1 MVTPYLIF
9 MPRAIGIQEFKERI
23 LTRSGG
29 ISASNLYQFSIDAGS
44 QGGMRQ
50 YLADNNFTGTDTGD
64 DIVNLNLL
72 CNEIQL
78 PGVTYSSHDLT
89 QPKKGITQKMATSK
103 VFNELDVSFYCDAE
117 SMPLVFF
124 RSWQDYI
131 MGGLENPQFAYSE
144 SNTLSKYAHQAY
156 AQRYYHSYT
165 CDILIHKLEKY
176 GIDKFDFDS
185 YDDLGRKKDY
195 KVGFHARLA
204 KAYPYTVSSIPYS
217 AGAAQLVKVTVG
229 FYYEYSHLIQ
239 ATTE

>member
-1 MVTPYLIF
+1 
-9 MPRAIGIQEFKERI
+9 MPRAIGIEEFKERI

-29 ISASNLYQFSIDAGS
+29 ISTSNLYQFSIDAGK
-44 QGGMRQ
+44 GGMRK
-50 YLADNNFTGTDTGD
+50 YLDDNNWTGTDTGD

-144 SNTLSKYAHQAY
+144 SNTLAKYAHQVY
-156 AQRYYHSYT
+156 AQRYYNDYT

-239 ATTE
+239 ASTE

>member
-9 MPRAIGIQEFKERI
+9 MPRAIGIEEFKERI

-29 ISASNLYQFSIDAGS
+29 ISASNLYQFSIDAGE
-44 QGGMRQ
+44 GGMRQ

-144 SNTLSKYAHQAY
+144 SNTLSKYEHQVY

-185 YDDLGRKKDY
+185 YEASGRKKDY

-217 AGAAQLVKVTVG
+217 AGSAQLVKVTVG

-239 ATTE
+239 ASTE

>member
-29 ISASNLYQFSIDAGS
+29 ISSSNLYQFSIDAGE
-44 QGGMRQ
+44 GGMRE
-50 YLADNNFTGTDTGD
+50 YLANNNFTGTDTGD

-144 SNTLSKYAHQAY
+144 SNTLSKYEHQVY

-195 KVGFHARLA
+195 KLGFHARLA

>member
-1 MVTPYLIF
+1 

-29 ISASNLYQFSIDAGS
+29 ISTSNLYQFSIDAGK
-44 QGGMRQ
+44 GGMRK
-50 YLADNNFTGTDTGD
+50 YLDDNNWTGTDTGD

-239 ATTE
+239 ASTE

>member
-29 ISASNLYQFSIDAGS
+29 ISASNLYQFSIDAGE
-44 QGGMRQ
+44 GGMRQ

-117 SMPLVFF
+117 SMPLIFF

-144 SNTLSKYAHQAY
+144 SNTLSKYEHQVY

-185 YDDLGRKKDY
+185 YEASGRKKDY

-217 AGAAQLVKVTVG
+217 AGSAQLVKVTVG

-239 ATTE
+239 ASTE

>member
-1 MVTPYLIF
+1 

-29 ISASNLYQFSIDAGS
+29 ISSSNLYQFSIDAGE
-44 QGGMRQ
+44 GGMRQ

-144 SNTLSKYAHQAY
+144 SNTLSKYEHQVY

-239 ATTE
+239 ASTE

>member
-29 ISASNLYQFSIDAGS
+29 ISTSNLYQFSIDAGE
-44 QGGMRQ
+44 GGMRQ
-50 YLADNNFTGTDTGD
+50 YLVDNNFTGNGPGD
-64 DIVNLNLL
+64 DIVSLNLL

-78 PGVTYSSHDLT
+78 PGVTFSSHDLT

-131 MGGLENPQFAYSE
+131 MGGLENPQLAYSE
-144 SNTLSKYAHQAY
+144 ENSLGKYAHRAY
-156 AQRYYHSYT
+156 AQRYYNSYT
-165 CDILIHKLEKY
+165 CDIIIHKLEKY
-176 GIDKFDFDS
+176 GIDTPDE
-185 YDDLGRKKDY
+185 GEKKDY

-239 ATTE
+239 AATE

>member
-1 MVTPYLIF
+1 

-29 ISASNLYQFSIDAGS
+29 ISSSNLYQFSIDAGE
-44 QGGMRQ
+44 GGMRQ

-78 PGVTYSSHDLT
+78 TGVTYSSHDLT

-144 SNTLSKYAHQAY
+144 SNTLSKYEHQVY

-185 YDDLGRKKDY
+185 YEASGRKKDY

>member
-1 MVTPYLIF
+1 

-29 ISASNLYQFSIDAGS
+29 ISSSNLYQFSIDAGE
-44 QGGMRQ
+44 GGMRQ

-117 SMPLVFF
+117 SMPLIFF

-144 SNTLSKYAHQAY
+144 SNTLAKYAHRAY
-156 AQRYYHSYT
+156 AQRYYNEYT

-185 YDDLGRKKDY
+185 YDASGRKKDY

-204 KAYPYTVSSIPYS
+204 KAYPYSVSSIPYS

>member
-1 MVTPYLIF
+1 

-29 ISASNLYQFSIDAGS
+29 ISSSNLYQFSIDAGE
-44 QGGMRQ
+44 GGMRE
-50 YLADNNFTGTDTGD
+50 YLANNNFTGTDTGD

-117 SMPLVFF
+117 SMPLIFF

-144 SNTLSKYAHQAY
+144 SNTLAKYAHRAY
-156 AQRYYHSYT
+156 AQRYYNDYT

-185 YDDLGRKKDY
+185 YDDLGKKKDY
-195 KVGFHARLA
+195 KVGFNARLA

>member
-9 MPRAIGIQEFKERI
+9 MPRAIGIEEFKERI

-29 ISASNLYQFSIDAGS
+29 ISASNLYQFSIDAGE
-44 QGGMRQ
+44 GGMRQ

-144 SNTLSKYAHQAY
+144 SNTLSKYEHQVY

-185 YDDLGRKKDY
+185 YDASGRKKDY

-239 ATTE
+239 ASTE

>member
-1 MVTPYLIF
+1 

-29 ISASNLYQFSIDAGS
+29 ISSSNLYQFSIDAGE
-44 QGGMRQ
+44 GGMRQ
-50 YLADNNFTGTDTGD
+50 YLVDNNFTGNGPGD
-64 DIVNLNLL
+64 DIVSLNLL

-78 PGVTYSSHDLT
+78 PGVTFSSHDLT

-131 MGGLENPQFAYSE
+131 MSGLENPQFAYSE

-239 ATTE
+239 ASTE

>member
-1 MVTPYLIF
+1 MYK
-9 MPRAIGIQEFKERI
+9 RQIGIQEFKERI

-29 ISASNLYQFSIDAGS
+29 ISSSNLYQFSIDAGE
-44 QGGMRQ
+44 GGMRQ

-131 MGGLENPQFAYSE
+131 MSGLENPQFAYSE
-144 SNTLSKYAHQAY
+144 SNILAKYAHRAY
-156 AQRYYHSYT
+156 AQRYYNSYT
-165 CDILIHKLEKY
+165 CDIIIHKLEKY
-176 GIDKFDFDS
+176 GIDTPDE
-185 YDDLGRKKDY
+185 GEKKDY

-239 ATTE
+239 ASTE

>member
-1 MVTPYLIF
+1 

-29 ISASNLYQFSIDAGS
+29 ISSSNLYQFSIDAGE
-44 QGGMRQ
+44 GGMRQ

-117 SMPLVFF
+117 SMPLIFF

-185 YDDLGRKKDY
+185 YDASGRKKDY

>member
-1 MVTPYLIF
+1 

-29 ISASNLYQFSIDAGS
+29 ISSSNLYQFSIDAGE
-44 QGGMRQ
+44 GGMRQ

-131 MGGLENPQFAYSE
+131 MGGLENPQLAYSE
-144 SNTLSKYAHQAY
+144 ENSLGKYAHRAY
-156 AQRYYHSYT
+156 AQRYYNEYT

-176 GIDKFDFDS
+176 GIDTPDE
-185 YDDLGRKKDY
+185 GEKKDY

-239 ATTE
+239 AATE

>member
-1 MVTPYLIF
+1 

-29 ISASNLYQFSIDAGS
+29 ISSSNLYQFSIDAGE
-44 QGGMRQ
+44 GGMRQ
-50 YLADNNFTGTDTGD
+50 YLVDNNFTGNGPGD
-64 DIVNLNLL
+64 DIVSLNLL

-78 PGVTYSSHDLT
+78 PGVTFSSHDLT

-131 MGGLENPQFAYSE
+131 MSGLENPQFAYSE
-144 SNTLSKYAHQAY
+144 SNILAKYAHRAY
-156 AQRYYHSYT
+156 AQRYYNEYT

-185 YDDLGRKKDY
+185 YDDLGKKKDY

>member
-9 MPRAIGIQEFKERI
+9 MPRAIGIEEFKERI

-29 ISASNLYQFSIDAGS
+29 ISASNLYQFSIDAGE
-44 QGGMRQ
+44 GGMRK

-144 SNTLSKYAHQAY
+144 SNTLSKYEHQVY

-185 YDDLGRKKDY
+185 YDASGRKKDY

-239 ATTE
+239 ASTE

>member
-1 MVTPYLIF
+1 
-9 MPRAIGIQEFKERI
+9 MPRAIGIEEFKERI

-29 ISASNLYQFSIDAGS
+29 ISASNLYQFSIDAGE
-44 QGGMRQ
+44 GGMRQ

-117 SMPLVFF
+117 SMPLIFF

-144 SNTLSKYAHQAY
+144 SNTLSKYEHQVY

-185 YDDLGRKKDY
+185 YEASGRKKDY

-217 AGAAQLVKVTVG
+217 AGSAQLVKVTVG

-239 ATTE
+239 ASTE

>member
-1 MVTPYLIF
+1 

-29 ISASNLYQFSIDAGS
+29 ISASNLYQFSIDAGE
-44 QGGMRQ
+44 GGMRQ

-117 SMPLVFF
+117 SMPLIFF

-144 SNTLSKYAHQAY
+144 SNTLSKYEHQVY

-239 ATTE
+239 ASTE

>member
-165 CDILIHKLEKY
+165 CDILIHKLEKFIY
-176 GIDKFDFDS
+176 
-185 YDDLGRKKDY
+185 
-195 KVGFHARLA
+195 VN
-204 KAYPYTVSSIPYS
+204 
-217 AGAAQLVKVTVG
+217 
-229 FYYEYSHLIQ
+229 E
-239 ATTE
+239 

>member
-1 MVTPYLIF
+1 
-9 MPRAIGIQEFKERI
+9 MPRAIGIEEFKERI

-29 ISASNLYQFSIDAGS
+29 ISASNLYQFSIDAGE
-44 QGGMRQ
+44 GGMRQ

-144 SNTLSKYAHQAY
+144 SNTLSKYEHQVY

-239 ATTE
+239 ASTE

>member
-29 ISASNLYQFSIDAGS
+29 ISSSNLYQFSIDAGE
-44 QGGMRQ
+44 GGMRQ

-131 MGGLENPQFAYSE
+131 MGGLENPQLAYSE
-144 SNTLSKYAHQAY
+144 ENSLGKYAHRAY
-156 AQRYYHSYT
+156 AQRYYNSYT
-165 CDILIHKLEKY
+165 CDIIIHKLEKY
-176 GIDKFDFDS
+176 GIDTPDE
-185 YDDLGRKKDY
+185 GEKKDY

>member
-1 MVTPYLIF
+1 

-29 ISASNLYQFSIDAGS
+29 ISSSNLYQFSIDAGE
-44 QGGMRQ
+44 GGMRQ

-144 SNTLSKYAHQAY
+144 SNTLAKYAHQVY
-156 AQRYYHSYT
+156 AQRYYNDYT

-185 YDDLGRKKDY
+185 YEDSGRKKDY

-239 ATTE
+239 ASTE

>member
-9 MPRAIGIQEFKERI
+9 MPKAIGIQTFKERI

-29 ISASNLYQFSIDAGS
+29 ISSSNLYQFSIDAGN
-44 QGGMRQ
+44 GGVRQ
-50 YLADNNFTGTDTGD
+50 YWKDNNFYGSDGAD
-64 DIVNLNLL
+64 DIINLNLL

-89 QPKKGITQKMATSK
+89 QPKKGITQKMATAK

-117 SMPLVFF
+117 SLPLIFF

-131 MGGLENPQFAYSE
+131 MGALENPQMAYSQE
-144 SNTLSKYAHQAY
+144 NSLTKYQHLAY
-156 AQRYYHSYT
+156 AQRYYNDYT
-165 CDILIHKLEKY
+165 CDIIIHKLEKY
-176 GIDKFDFDS
+176 GIESPDQGEKE
-185 YDDLGRKKDY
+185 DY
-195 KVGFHARLA
+195 KAAYHARLA

-229 FYYEYSHLIQ
+229 FYYEYSHLIS
-239 ATTE
+239 E

>member
-1 MVTPYLIF
+1 

-29 ISASNLYQFSIDAGS
+29 ISSSNLYQFSIDAGE
-44 QGGMRQ
+44 GGMRQ

-131 MGGLENPQFAYSE
+131 MGGLENPQLAYSE
-144 SNTLSKYAHQAY
+144 ENSLGKYAHRAY
-156 AQRYYHSYT
+156 AQRYYNSYT
-165 CDILIHKLEKY
+165 CDIIIHKLEKY
-176 GIDKFDFDS
+176 GIDTPDE
-185 YDDLGRKKDY
+185 GEKKDY

>member
-1 MVTPYLIF
+1 

-29 ISASNLYQFSIDAGS
+29 ISSSNLYQFSIDAGE
-44 QGGMRQ
+44 GGMRE
-50 YLADNNFTGTDTGD
+50 YLANNNFTGTDTGD

-144 SNTLSKYAHQAY
+144 SNTLAKYAHRAY
-156 AQRYYHSYT
+156 AQRYYNDYT

-185 YDDLGRKKDY
+185 YDDLGKKKDY
-195 KVGFHARLA
+195 KVGFNARLA

>member
-29 ISASNLYQFSIDAGS
+29 ISSSNLYQFSIDAGE
-44 QGGMRQ
+44 GGMRQ

-117 SMPLVFF
+117 SMPLIFF

-144 SNTLSKYAHQAY
+144 SNTLSKYEHQVY

>member
-1 MVTPYLIF
+1 

-29 ISASNLYQFSIDAGS
+29 ISSSNLYQFSIDAGE
-44 QGGMRQ
+44 GGMRQ

-131 MGGLENPQFAYSE
+131 MSGLENPQFAYSE
-144 SNTLSKYAHQAY
+144 SNILAKYAHRAY
-156 AQRYYHSYT
+156 AQRYYDQYT
-165 CDILIHKLEKY
+165 CDIKIIKLEKY
-176 GIDKFDFDS
+176 GVPEPENEGDK
-185 YDDLGRKKDY
+185 KKDHDI
-195 KVGFHARLA
+195 GFIVNLA

-217 AGAAQLVKVTVG
+217 AGPANLVKVTVG
-229 FYYEYSHLIQ
+229 FYYEYSHLIT
-239 ATTE
+239 A

>member
-29 ISASNLYQFSIDAGS
+29 ISSSNLYQFSIDAGE
-44 QGGMRQ
+44 GGMRE
-50 YLADNNFTGTDTGD
+50 YLANNNFTGTDTGD

-131 MGGLENPQFAYSE
+131 MGGLENPQAAYNQ
-144 SNTLSKYAHQAY
+144 SNTLAKYAHRAY
-156 AQRYYHSYT
+156 AQRYYNDYT

-195 KVGFHARLA
+195 KVGFNARLA

>member
-1 MVTPYLIF
+1 

-29 ISASNLYQFSIDAGS
+29 ISASNLYQFSIDAGE
-44 QGGMRQ
+44 GGMRQ

-117 SMPLVFF
+117 SMPLIFF

-144 SNTLSKYAHQAY
+144 SNTLSKYEHQVY

-185 YDDLGRKKDY
+185 YEASGRKKDY

-217 AGAAQLVKVTVG
+217 AGSAQLVKVTVG

-239 ATTE
+239 ASTE

>member
-1 MVTPYLIF
+1 
-9 MPRAIGIQEFKERI
+9 MPRAIGIEEFKERI

-29 ISASNLYQFSIDAGS
+29 ISASNLYQFSIDAGE
-44 QGGMRQ
+44 GGMRQ

-144 SNTLSKYAHQAY
+144 SNTLSKYEHQVY

-185 YDDLGRKKDY
+185 YDASGRKKDY

-239 ATTE
+239 ASTE

>member
-1 MVTPYLIF
+1 

-29 ISASNLYQFSIDAGS
+29 ISSSNLYQFSIDAGE
-44 QGGMRQ
+44 GGMRE
-50 YLADNNFTGTDTGD
+50 YLANNNFTGTDTGD

-144 SNTLSKYAHQAY
+144 SNTLSKYEHQVY

-185 YDDLGRKKDY
+185 YEDSGRKKDY

-239 ATTE
+239 ASTE

>member
-29 ISASNLYQFSIDAGS
+29 ISSSNLYQFSIDAGE
-44 QGGMRQ
+44 GGMRQ

-89 QPKKGITQKMATSK
+89 QPKKGITQKMATAK
-103 VFNELDVSFYCDAE
+103 VYNELDVSFYCDVE
-117 SMPLVFF
+117 SMPLIFF

-131 MGGLENPQFAYSE
+131 MGGIENPLFAYSQE
-144 SNTLSKYAHQAY
+144 NALTKNQHLTY
-156 AQRYYHSYT
+156 AQRYYNDYT

-176 GIDKFDFDS
+176 GIDTPEQGD
-185 YDDLGRKKDY
+185 KKDY

-239 ATTE
+239 ANTTE

>member
-1 MVTPYLIF
+1 

-29 ISASNLYQFSIDAGS
+29 ISSSNLYQFSIDAGE
-44 QGGMRQ
+44 GGMRE
-50 YLADNNFTGTDTGD
+50 YLANNNFTGTDTGD

-117 SMPLVFF
+117 SMPLIFF

-131 MGGLENPQFAYSE
+131 MGGLENPQAAYSQ
-144 SNTLSKYAHQAY
+144 SNTLAKYAHRAY
-156 AQRYYHSYT
+156 AQRYYNDYT

-185 YDDLGRKKDY
+185 YDDLGKKKDY
-195 KVGFHARLA
+195 KVGFNARLA

>member
-29 ISASNLYQFSIDAGS
+29 ISSSNLYQFSIDAGE
-44 QGGMRQ
+44 GGMRQ

-131 MGGLENPQFAYSE
+131 MSGLENPQFAYSE
-144 SNTLSKYAHQAY
+144 SNILAKYAHRAY
-156 AQRYYHSYT
+156 AQRYYNEYT

-176 GIDKFDFDS
+176 GIDTPDE
-185 YDDLGRKKDY
+185 GEKKDY

-239 ATTE
+239 ASTE

>member
-1 MVTPYLIF
+1 

-29 ISASNLYQFSIDAGS
+29 ISASNLYQFSIDAGE
-44 QGGMRQ
+44 GGMRQ

-144 SNTLSKYAHQAY
+144 SNTLSKYEHQVY

-185 YDDLGRKKDY
+185 YDASGRKKDY

-239 ATTE
+239 ASTE